1 MKHLVMRAYST
12 IKKNFFYGAPGLGD
26 RIHHIMLCYNYSL
39 VENTPVTL
47 HLTKYQ
53 WNRHKPDSWPE
64 IMSLFPEGKVFIEKH
79 LDHEPKDNK
88 SFLEFVKNIGYKNA
102 EEQIYD
108 DFPQRFEP
116 KEGIHCSKYLK
127 LFPNLTAK
135 GQQDLS
141 LPSSNFITV
150 QFDSTSKNRMMKQK
164 NRQQILAKY
173 KNYEKIIVG
182 GESTNPLLKNSL
194 AHIAFAM
201 SQAKFHVG
209 VDSGFLHM
217 SQLYFD
223 PEKIHIYTT
232 RDPSKWSH
240 HLRRGYNNGMKIN
253 LKEEIL

>member
-88 SFLEFVKNIGYKNA
+88 SFLEFVKNVGYKNA

-141 LPSSNFITV
+141 LPSNNFITV

-223 PEKIHIYTT
+223 AEKIHIYTT

>member
-1 MKHLVMRAYST
+1 
-12 IKKNFFYGAPGLGD
+12 
-26 RIHHIMLCYNYSL
+26 
-39 VENTPVTL
+39 
-47 HLTKYQ
+47 LTKYQ

-64 IMSLFPEGKVFIEKH
+64 IISLFPEGKIFIEKH
-79 LDHEPKDNK
+79 LDHEPKDNE
-88 SFLEFVKNIGYKNA
+88 SFLEFVKNLGYKNA

-116 KEGIHCSKYLK
+116 KKGIHCSRYLK
-127 LFPNLTAK
+127 LFPNLSAK
-135 GQQDLS
+135 VQQDLN
-141 LPSSNFITV
+141 LPNNNFITV

-182 GESTNPLLKNSL
+182 GESSNPLLKNSL

-201 SQAKFHVG
+201 SKAKFHVG

-217 SQLYFD
+217 SQLYFN

>member
-1 MKHLVMRAYST
+1 M
-12 IKKNFFYGAPGLGD
+12 GD
-26 RIHHIMLCYNYSL
+26 RIHHVMLCHNYS
-39 VENTPVTL
+39 VMENTPVTL

-64 IMSLFPEGKVFIEKH
+64 IISLFPEGKIFIEKH
-79 LDHEPKDNK
+79 LDHEPKDNE
-88 SFLEFVKNIGYKNA
+88 SFLEFVKNLGYKNA

-116 KEGIHCSKYLK
+116 KKGIHCSRYLK
-127 LFPNLTAK
+127 LFPNLSAK
-135 GQQDLS
+135 VQQDLN
-141 LPSSNFITV
+141 LPNNNFITV

-182 GESTNPLLKNSL
+182 GESPNPLLKNSL

-201 SQAKFHVG
+201 SKAKFHVG

-217 SQLYFD
+217 SQLYFN

>member
-26 RIHHIMLCYNYSL
+26 RIHHVMLCHNYS
-39 VENTPVTL
+39 VMENTPVTL

-64 IMSLFPEGKVFIEKH
+64 IISLFPEGKIFIEKH
-79 LDHEPKDNK
+79 LDHEPK
-88 SFLEFVKNIGYKNA
+88 
-102 EEQIYD
+102 
-108 DFPQRFEP
+108 
-116 KEGIHCSKYLK
+116 EGIHCSRYLK
-127 LFPNLTAK
+127 LFPNLPAK
-135 GQQDLS
+135 VQQDLN
-141 LPSSNFITV
+141 LPNNNFITV

-182 GESTNPLLKNSL
+182 GESPNPLLKNSL

-201 SQAKFHVG
+201 SKAKFHVG

-217 SQLYFD
+217 SQLYFN

>member
-141 LPSSNFITV
+141 LPSNNFITV

-209 VDSGFLHM
+209 VDSCFLHM

>member
-1 MKHLVMRAYST
+1 M
-12 IKKNFFYGAPGLGD
+12 GD
-26 RIHHIMLCYNYSL
+26 RIHHVMLCHNYS
-39 VENTPVTL
+39 VMENTPVTL

-64 IMSLFPEGKVFIEKH
+64 IISLFPEGKIFIEKH
-79 LDHEPKDNK
+79 LDHEPKDNE
-88 SFLEFVKNIGYKNA
+88 SFLEFVKNLGYKNA

-116 KEGIHCSKYLK
+116 KEGIHCSRYLK
-127 LFPNLTAK
+127 LFPNLPAK
-135 GQQDLS
+135 VQQDLN
-141 LPSSNFITV
+141 LPNNNFITV

-182 GESTNPLLKNSL
+182 GESPNPLLKNSL

-201 SQAKFHVG
+201 SKAKFHVG

-217 SQLYFD
+217 SQLYFN

>member
-1 MKHLVMRAYST
+1 M
-12 IKKNFFYGAPGLGD
+12 GD
-26 RIHHIMLCYNYSL
+26 RIHHIMLCHNYS
-39 VENTPVTL
+39 VMENTPVTL

-64 IMSLFPEGKVFIEKH
+64 IISLFPEGKIFIEKH
-79 LDHEPKDNK
+79 LDHEPKDNE
-88 SFLEFVKNIGYKNA
+88 SFLEFVKNLGYKNA

-116 KEGIHCSKYLK
+116 KKGIHCSRYLK
-127 LFPNLTAK
+127 LFPNLSAK
-135 GQQDLS
+135 VQQDLN
-141 LPSSNFITV
+141 LPNNNFITV

-182 GESTNPLLKNSL
+182 GESPNPLLKNSL

-201 SQAKFHVG
+201 SKAKFHVG

-217 SQLYFD
+217 SQLYFN

>member
-12 IKKNFFYGAPGLGD
+12 IKKNFFYGAPSLGD
-26 RIHHIMLCYNYSL
+26 RIHHVMLCHNYS
-39 VENTPVTL
+39 VMENTPVTL

-64 IMSLFPEGKVFIEKH
+64 IISLFPEGKIFIEKH
-79 LDHEPKDNK
+79 LDHEPKDNE
-88 SFLEFVKNIGYKNA
+88 SFLEFVKNLGYKNA

-116 KEGIHCSKYLK
+116 KEGIHCSRYLK
-127 LFPNLTAK
+127 LFPNLPAK
-135 GQQDLS
+135 VQQDLN
-141 LPSSNFITV
+141 LPNNNFITV

-182 GESTNPLLKNSL
+182 GESPNPLLKNSL

-201 SQAKFHVG
+201 SKAIFHVG

-217 SQLYFD
+217 SQLYFN

>member
-1 MKHLVMRAYST
+1 MLSLLNVSYFFQY
-12 IKKNFFYGAPGLGD
+12 FFYGAPGLGD
-26 RIHHIMLCYNYSL
+26 RIHHVMLCHNYS
-39 VENTPVTL
+39 VMENTPVTL

-64 IMSLFPEGKVFIEKH
+64 IISLFPEGKIFIEKH
-79 LDHEPKDNK
+79 LDHEPKDNE
-88 SFLEFVKNIGYKNA
+88 SFLEFVKNLGYKNA

-116 KEGIHCSKYLK
+116 KEGIHCSRYLK
-127 LFPNLTAK
+127 LFPNLPAK
-135 GQQDLS
+135 VQQDLN
-141 LPSSNFITV
+141 LPNNNFITV
-150 QFDSTSKNRMMKQK
+150 QFDSTSKNRMKKQK

-182 GESTNPLLKNSL
+182 GESPNPLLKNSL

-201 SQAKFHVG
+201 SKAKFHVG

-217 SQLYFD
+217 SQLYFN

-240 HLRRGYNNGMKIN
+240 HLRHGYNNGMKIN